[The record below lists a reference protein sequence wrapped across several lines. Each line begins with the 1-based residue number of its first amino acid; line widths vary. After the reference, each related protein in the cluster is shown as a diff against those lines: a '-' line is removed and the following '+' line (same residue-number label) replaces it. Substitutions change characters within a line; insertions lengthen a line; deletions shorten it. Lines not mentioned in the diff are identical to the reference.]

1 MKNNEN
7 TRTNNKTT
15 NYLKNIVLVL
25 IIIILAK
32 VVIRV
37 WMTAEAKEKV
47 KDTLLQFFEDDQ
59 TMNEVKTETTGTFLQ
74 TEKKLTEKTV
84 KEVTNKAEK
93 MVTQEVTYEKVGHY
107 SKSKKVCGKNIPL
120 TKDDVLFEFEATIY
134 VGVNLENAEYDVDN
148 ENKVITV
155 TLPKAEIIA
164 HEIDEDSFAYHTVKN
179 SPFTS
184 SGMDEYV
191 EEINEL
197 KTVKEKEVDED
208 GKIYEAA
215 EEQAKST
222 LMNLLL
228 MNDETKEYRVEF
240 EMGGDK

>member
-1 MKNNEN
+1 MKNTEN
-7 TRTNNKTT
+7 TRTNSKTT
-15 NYLKNIVLVL
+15 NFLKNIVLIL

-32 VVIRV
+32 VVIGAG
-37 WMTAEAKEKV
+37 MTAEAKEKV
-47 KDTLLQFFEDDQ
+47 KGALLQFLEDDQ
-59 TMNEVKTETTGTFLQ
+59 TMNEVKTETTGTVFQ

-84 KEVTNKAEK
+84 KEATNKAEK

-107 SKSKKVCGKNIPL
+107 SKSKKVFGKIIPL
-120 TKDDVLFEFEATIY
+120 TKDDILFTFEATIY
-134 VGVNLENAEYDVDN
+134 VGVNLENAEYSVDN

-155 TLPKAEIIA
+155 TLPKAEIIS
-164 HEIDEDSFAYHTVKN
+164 HEINEDSFAYHTVKD
-179 SPFTS
+179 SIFTS

-191 EEINEL
+191 DEITEL
-197 KTVKEKEVDED
+197 KTLKEKEVDED
-208 GKIYEAA
+208 GKVYEAA

-240 EMGGDK
+240 K